1 MSEPVYKLG
10 DAVHTPAHG
19 DGVVVMINRGTIR
32 GRMWREISYT
42 IKTPGSSH
50 AVVYYETELT
60 SLSPSK

>member
-19 DGVVVMINRGTIR
+19 EGVVVTINRGTIR

-42 IKTPGSSH
+42 IKTRTSSH
-50 AVVYYETELT
+50 AVVYYESDLI
-60 SLSPSK
+60 SLPPRK